1 MDKELEG
8 FSGGHYGGFVNE
20 GHTGPGFAGRGPKG
34 DQRADDPIAER
45 VSDRLKDDAD
55 VDATDITV
63 DVKNGDVTLTGTVA
77 TRLEQRS
84 AEDTVERTPGVREVE
99 DHLRVQ
105 PQDAARSRTEKR
117 QG

>member
-1 MDKELEG
+1 MDKKVQG
-8 FSGGHYGGFVNE
+8 FSGGHYGGFANE

-34 DQRADDPIAER
+34 HQDDPITER
-45 VSDRLKDDAD
+45 VSDRLTDDHD

-77 TRLEQRS
+77 TRLEQRA
-84 AEDTVERTPGVREVE
+84 AEDAVERTPGVREVE

>member
-1 MDKELEG
+1 MTSAISFD
-8 FSGGHYGGFVNE
+8 
-20 GHTGPGFAGRGPKG
+20 
-34 DQRADDPIAER
+34 DQRPAIDGGQPVFPDGLPLARPAIADPAAVAEAAG
-45 VSDRLKDDAD
+45 VILASGVL
-55 VDATDITV
+55 T
-63 DVKNGDVTLTGTVA
+63 NGPYVR
-77 TRLEQRS
+77 RLEQRA